1 MQINCKKMDVIV
13 AGRGAFLPFG
23 VTITTTMAGSFFTIL
38 KMGCIYR
45 HKPASF
51 EEAKDMIARF
61 IYFNNHERVQLITGE
76 APLSRRLSINPGV
89 FLQWAFL

>member
-13 AGRGAFLPFG
+13 AGRGAFVPFRG
-23 VTITTTMAGSFFTIL
+23 NYYDHAIAGSFFTIL
-38 KMGCIYR
+38 IMGCIYR

-61 IYFNNHERVQLITGE
+61 IYFNNHERVQLKTGE
-76 APLSRRLSINPGV
+76 GPAARPRT
-89 FLQWAFL
+89 QY

>member
-13 AGRGAFLPFG
+13 AGRGAFVPYDHA
-23 VTITTTMAGSFFTIL
+23 MAGSFCTIL
-38 KMGCIYR
+38 KMVCIYR

-61 IYFNNHERVQLITGE
+61 IYFNNNERVQLITGE
-76 APLSRRLSINPGV
+76 APLSRRLSI
-89 FLQWAFL
+89 